1 MALAKVTAL
10 VVLPNYF
17 ADDIDMANSIATCG
31 MSIGVI
37 VMPPLTQLLLDVYGW
52 KGVLWILGALTFH
65 CIVCGGWIKHS
76 EKQRLRSSQLH
87 SYRKIKLT
95 ESGSTQN
102 GPESALSVFN
112 MFSTELLKN
121 ASFFNVLILSAA
133 IGWSYT
139 CWLIYLVPHAEDKHV
154 KSSMAALLGT
164 VGGIGNILGK
174 LLFVVSKKIF
184 SNKSLLYIS
193 CGLCSISLGL
203 DPLLTSFSLL
213 AVSSTVYTFSL
224 GFAYTVGISI
234 MNDVIDTEIM
244 VDAFAWYYAV
254 FGVASMA
261 GGFTT
266 GI

>member
-1 MALAKVTAL
+1 MTSLG
-10 VVLPNYF
+10 VLPNYF
-17 ADDIDMANSIATCG
+17 ADDIDLANSIATVG
-31 MSIGVI
+31 MSLGVI

-52 KGVLWILGALTFH
+52 KGALWILGALTFH
-65 CIVCGGWIKHS
+65 CTVCGGWIKHS
-76 EKQRLRSSQLH
+76 EKQRLRSSQVH

-95 ESGSTQN
+95 EKGSTQN
-102 GPESALSVFN
+102 EPESTLSVFN

-121 ASFFNVLILSAA
+121 VSFVNILILSAA

-154 KSSMAALLGT
+154 KASMAALLGT

-174 LLFVVSKKIF
+174 LVFVVLKKVF
-184 SNKSLLYIS
+184 SNEALLYFS
-193 CGLCSISLGL
+193 CSLCSISLGL

-213 AVSSTVYTFSL
+213 AVSSTVYAFSL
-224 GFAYTVGISI
+224 GLAYTTGLSI
-234 MNDVIDTEIM
+234 MNDVVDTEIM
-244 VDAFAWYYAV
+244 VDAFAWFYAV

-266 GI
+266 GK